1 MQKANAI
8 SNVVLISRRVDPIS
22 VVLTSRKV
30 VLIKETINHL
40 INFVEIMKTNRVK
53 WLSMKALLS
62 VIFSVMC
69 VMSASAQQK
78 QFRLDELIGGGDS
91 YWKLRPENV
100 YTSWWGNIALKT
112 TPEAVYDLNTGKQI
126 LSVEQ
131 VNKCFSEKVVFSA
144 HSFSF
149 PFPDEPVVMFTKG
162 QRRIMFDFHAKRI
175 LSDITLPQEAVVRDF
190 NLKTRQT
197 AYTVAGNL
205 YVYTENGEIIQ
216 ISNDGSTDG
225 SDNIVYGQS
234 VHREEFGISGGTFWS
249 PDGMMLAYYRMDQSM
264 VPSYPQVDIKSKG
277 AEGDGSR
284 IAETYSCHYP
294 MAGEKSHF
302 VKVGVYDTETQKN
315 VWLHLVGEKDDYHTN
330 ISWAPD
336 GKSIYVFELNRDQ
349 NHMRLVQ
356 YDVAT
361 GNVMR
366 TVLEEKH
373 DKYVEPMHPLAFLPW
388 DEEKAVMQS
397 QRDGY
402 NHLYLL
408 DLKTTELKQI
418 TSGKWVVQEFVGFNT
433 IARRIIF
440 RSNEADPRKSCLY
453 SVKISGGKRT
463 PLGAEEGVCYQAQ
476 LSKNGA
482 SVISAYTAPDVPR
495 SINQLST
502 TTGKGMNV
510 FTAKDPWKENG
521 YCVPTFKSGSIK
533 AADGMTD
540 LYYRMVLPA
549 DFDETKKY
557 PTVVYVYGGP
567 HAHLV
572 DASWHWSSRGWE
584 TYMAQKGYITFILDG
599 RGSEW
604 RGRDFEQATFRKL
617 GTEECKDQY
626 QGVEYLTSLPY
637 VDKDRIGVHGWSFG
651 GFMTTNLM
659 LTYPEVFKV
668 GVAGGPVIDWNY
680 YEVMYGERY
689 MDTPQTNPEGY
700 NSSNLRLRAGNLKG
714 RLQLIIGYNDPV
726 CVPQHTLSFIRA
738 CIDAGTQC
746 DYFLYP
752 GGQHN
757 MYGTEAVHLHE
768 RITRYFEDFLK

>member
-1 MQKANAI
+1 
-8 SNVVLISRRVDPIS
+8 
-22 VVLTSRKV
+22 
-30 VLIKETINHL
+30 
-40 INFVEIMKTNRVK
+40 MKTNRVK

-216 ISNDGSTDG
+216 ISKDGSTDG

-234 VHREEFGISGGTFWS
+234 VHRDEFGISGGTFWS

-302 VKVGVYDTETQKN
+302 VKVGVYDTETQKS

-617 GTEECKDQY
+617 GIEECKDQY

-757 MYGTEAVHLHE
+757 MYGTDAVHLHE

>member
-1 MQKANAI
+1 
-8 SNVVLISRRVDPIS
+8 
-22 VVLTSRKV
+22 
-30 VLIKETINHL
+30 
-40 INFVEIMKTNRVK
+40 MKTNRVK

-197 AYTVAGNL
+197 AYTVASNL

-234 VHREEFGISGGTFWS
+234 VHRDEFGISGGTFWS

-757 MYGTEAVHLHE
+757 MYGTDAVHLHE

>member
-1 MQKANAI
+1 
-8 SNVVLISRRVDPIS
+8 
-22 VVLTSRKV
+22 
-30 VLIKETINHL
+30 
-40 INFVEIMKTNRVK
+40 MKTNRVK

-62 VIFSVMC
+62 VIFCVMC

-112 TPEAVYDLNTGKQI
+112 TPEAVYDLNTGKEI

-144 HSFSF
+144 HNFSF

-197 AYTVAGNL
+197 AYTVGGNL
-205 YVYTENGEIIQ
+205 YVYTEKGDTLQ
-216 ISNDGSTDG
+216 ISKDGSTDG

-234 VHREEFGISGGTFWS
+234 VHRDEFGISGGTFWS
-249 PDGMMLAYYRMDQSM
+249 PDGKMLAYYRMDQSM

-277 AEGDGSR
+277 AVGDGSR

-373 DKYVEPMHPLAFLPW
+373 DKYVEPMHPLTFLPW

-408 DLKTTELKQI
+408 DLKTTALKQI

-453 SVKISGGKRT
+453 SVKVSGGKRT

-521 YCVPTFKSGSIK
+521 YSVPTFKSGSIK

-626 QGVEYLTSLPY
+626 KGVEYLTSLPY

-659 LTYPEVFKV
+659 LTYPDVFKV

-689 MDTPQTNPEGY
+689 MDTPQSNPEGY
-700 NSSNLRLRAGNLKG
+700 KSSNLRLRAGNLKG
-714 RLQLIIGYNDPV
+714 RLQLIVGYNDPV

-757 MYGTEAVHLHE
+757 MCGTEAIHLHE